1 MGGFL
6 VGEQVE
12 GSSFLFDAQVTG
24 PAVNHFQQV
33 PTPFWFAIGATIAIA
48 ESTRVQAGWQDPG
61 QSDKLFLLKDG
72 YTPGDLNFDP
82 LGLGRGKSEEELD
95 DGLNLIP
102 SDVALELGN
111 GDLQAMEQACAG
123 KPDEA
128 ACAKAF
134 EATLEAAAR
143 MS

>member
-1 MGGFL
+1 MSE
-6 VGEQVE
+6 GE
-12 GSSFLFDAQVTG
+12 LPDWIA
-24 PAVNHFQQV
+24 
-33 PTPFWFAIGATIAIA
+33 AIGLPVAYPLLIAATL
-48 ESTRVQAGWQDPG
+48 V
-61 QSDKLFLLKDG
+61 LFWCL
-72 YTPGDLNFDP
+72 
-82 LGLGRGKSEEELD
+82 SVVCEERFVPALSARRPRPE
-95 DGLNLIP
+95 P
-102 SDVALELGN
+102 DVALELGN

>member
-1 MGGFL
+1 MISISGMIAQEL
-6 VGEQVE
+6 V
-12 GSSFLFDAQVTG
+12 
-24 PAVNHFQQV
+24 
-33 PTPFWFAIGATIAIA
+33 
-48 ESTRVQAGWQDPG
+48 
-61 QSDKLFLLKDG
+61 
-72 YTPGDLNFDP
+72 
-82 LGLGRGKSEEELD
+82 

-102 SDVALELGN
+102 SDIALELGN
-111 GDLQAMEQACAG
+111 GDLQAMEKACAG